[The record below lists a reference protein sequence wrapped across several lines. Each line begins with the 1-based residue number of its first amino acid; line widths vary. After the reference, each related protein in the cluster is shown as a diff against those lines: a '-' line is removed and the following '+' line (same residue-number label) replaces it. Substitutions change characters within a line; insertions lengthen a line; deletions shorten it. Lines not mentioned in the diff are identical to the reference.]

1 MTQQIK
7 AVEYINYL
15 KLDNVNNFD
24 CNTIAFLVDM
34 FHKAKYGDF
43 LLCDVNYN
51 TWKAETFWLCTKD
64 QSSDLIIS
72 SKKAEEIYKL
82 VMHHCV
88 DKNSLWQID
97 TILCEKFD
105 EIKNQDDAY
114 RIFNEYIK
122 DYILFRTLPQFKQE

>member
-7 AVEYINYL
+7 IAEYLNYL
-15 KLDNVNNFD
+15 HTCKRISSANI
-24 CNTIAFLVDM
+24 IAFLVDM
-34 FHKAKYGDF
+34 FYKAKYGDF

-97 TILCEKFD
+97 TILCEKFN
-105 EIKNQDDAY
+105 EIKNQNDAY

>member
-7 AVEYINYL
+7 IVEYLNYL
-15 KLDNVNNFD
+15 YTCKRISSANI
-24 CNTIAFLVDM
+24 IAFLVDM
-34 FHKAKYGDF
+34 FHKAKYGEF
-43 LLCDVNYN
+43 LFSDVNYN
-51 TWKAETFWLCTKD
+51 TWKVETFWLCTKD